1 MSYALVPFR
10 WVRLSEH
17 PLAEPLIF
25 KQHILPVVLVIAAA
39 HERLLE
45 LEHMDP
51 KVGRILDTLSH
62 GDGFVVRA
70 FISCPWIAREH
81 WAQEGAGVS
90 TCMLGWP
97 TGSPPTG
104 GTQWLL
110 RVLNGYRCSS
120 PEGHKIAE
128 PFLGATVR
136 LSFVKRVSPPSSTS
150 DRYLMRDAIRGHSA
164 KNQWSSAN
172 NQGSSSSKQG
182 SSANNQGSSA
192 LYMKKVNSRGP
203 QVE

>member
-1 MSYALVPFR
+1 M
-10 WVRLSEH
+10 
-17 PLAEPLIF
+17 
-25 KQHILPVVLVIAAA
+25 
-39 HERLLE
+39 
-45 LEHMDP
+45 
-51 KVGRILDTLSH
+51 
-62 GDGFVVRA
+62 
-70 FISCPWIAREH
+70 
-81 WAQEGAGVS
+81 S

-97 TGSPPTG
+97 RGSPSPQGVLG
-104 GTQWLL
+104 GYS

-150 DRYLMRDAIRGHSA
+150 DRYLMRDAIRGHS
-164 KNQWSSAN
+164 SCHP
-172 NQGSSSSKQG
+172 G
-182 SSANNQGSSA
+182 SSADNPGSFTDNQGSSA